1 MIVIII
7 HAIAGLEVA
16 ALVQYPPS
24 PGRTPHLLLSTL
36 PPTSSVLLFVNLHKL
51 KFY

>member
-7 HAIAGLEVA
+7 HTIAGIEVA
-16 ALVQYPPS
+16 ALVQYHPLQA
-24 PGRTPHLLLSTL
+24 GQLILLLSTR